1 MLTVFCAEGVIKL
14 PAITLDRTE
23 LDFGFVF
30 VGGGPQKS
38 EMQIAVINNSE
49 CDAIWSLELGS
60 PAHSPFSQYLIKGFD
75 SLFEFIIWHFTLFVQ

>member
-1 MLTVFCAEGVIKL
+1 MLPAFRTTGVIKL
-14 PAITLDRTE
+14 PAVQLDRTE

-60 PAHSPFSQYLIKGFD
+60 PGHSPFFSRIQ
-75 SLFEFIIWHFTLFVQ
+75 